1 MRACLQCGVSVLYLF
16 CNNHTGYSY
25 FRRQSLGDHGGH
37 FVNLLGL
44 KSHTIVREREMLW
57 KIPKMLALRR
67 AVWSSF
73 LSQSEVL

>member
-1 MRACLQCGVSVLYLF
+1 M
-16 CNNHTGYSY
+16 
-25 FRRQSLGDHGGH
+25 GGH
-37 FVNLLGL
+37 FVNLLGF

-57 KIPKMLALRR
+57 NIPKMLALRR